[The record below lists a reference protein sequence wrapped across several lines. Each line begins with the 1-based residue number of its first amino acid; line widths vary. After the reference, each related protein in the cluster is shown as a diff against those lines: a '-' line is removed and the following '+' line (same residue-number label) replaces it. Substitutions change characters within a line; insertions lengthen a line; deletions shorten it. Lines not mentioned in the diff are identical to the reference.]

1 MNSIKMSLFAFL
13 AVGVTAYAQETTL
26 TTGGNANG
34 NEGTVSYS
42 IGQAIYA
49 NASGEDGSVS
59 QGVQQAF
66 DVSDVTGF
74 EEVEDV
80 NLSAFPNPTTDYVML
95 DIARSTEGMTY
106 QLFNLEGE
114 LIKESEVT
122 QSQTQVSLAAYPTGV
137 YLLKLINNDEE
148 LKAFKIIKH

>member
-1 MNSIKMSLFAFL
+1 MSLFAFL